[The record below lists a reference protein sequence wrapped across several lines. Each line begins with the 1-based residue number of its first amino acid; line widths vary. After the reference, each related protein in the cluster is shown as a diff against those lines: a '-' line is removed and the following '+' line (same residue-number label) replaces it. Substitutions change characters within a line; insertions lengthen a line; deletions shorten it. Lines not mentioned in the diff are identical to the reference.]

1 MTKKSY
7 GRMQRDLQEAKTKS
21 AQKMRNDYFK
31 NNTGWNDVRDLY
43 NTACQM
49 VVGTGEIIRQG
60 FSDRDIFK
68 YFNNQEMVEVNT
80 AINGMNK
87 DLQLFTDELVNLG
100 KHHLDKSGSVS
111 SDEDFNAILELGQRY
126 SDFTTRFSAVV
137 SPNQKFLTDK
147 LGIALG
153 RRQEAV
159 AAAEQAAAQDINV
172 VTDVVA
178 KSSEEKAQ

>member
-1 MTKKSY
+1 
-7 GRMQRDLQEAKTKS
+7 
-21 AQKMRNDYFK
+21 
-31 NNTGWNDVRDLY
+31 
-43 NTACQM
+43 
-49 VVGTGEIIRQG
+49 
-60 FSDRDIFK
+60 
-68 YFNNQEMVEVNT
+68 MVEVNT

-87 DLQLFTDELVNLG
+87 DLQLFTDELANIG
-100 KHHLDKSGSVS
+100 KHHLDKSGNVS

-126 SDFTTRFSAVV
+126 TDFTTRFSAVV

-153 RRQEAV
+153 RRQEAMV
-159 AAAEQAAAQDINV
+159 AAEQAAAQDINV